1 MQSGAEVVV
10 IDLATSRD
18 GDRRYVV
25 FERSREVQN
34 LSLRG
39 LGYFKRTLGMDD
51 YVGSF
56 GSWIERRGPVL
67 IGCLSEAQLLG
78 WCMLEPWERNDRD
91 RTPIFLLRTIEVG
104 AQQRGQGM
112 GRHLMN
118 LVFRLAP
125 GHMITHPL
133 NAAAQRFFEHLGF
146 LEAPE
151 VFRDEMRDRYGYLL
165 LPSSAKQELILEPPE
180 DLVLHTADVQR
191 FADTLRAEVLH
202 KELVGAKSFAQAFA
216 AALPGGTTG
225 ALATEIRHPIRSVT
239 SQVPCACGSIDIE
252 FFTTSNGR
260 EYLSAQCERCGRTW
274 MTIPL

>member
-1 MQSGAEVVV
+1 MIG
-10 IDLATSRD
+10 LATSSD

-25 FERSREVQN
+25 FEHSREVQN

-39 LGYFKRTLGMDD
+39 LGYFKRTLGMSD
-51 YVGSF
+51 YLGSF

-67 IGCLSEAQLLG
+67 VGCLSEAQLLG
-78 WCMLEPWERNDRD
+78 WCMFEPWERSDRD
-91 RTPIFLLRTIEVG
+91 RTPIFLLRTIEVD
-104 AQQRGQGM
+104 AKAREQGT
-112 GRHLMN
+112 GKHLMD

-125 GHMITHPL
+125 GHIITHPL
-133 NAAAQRFFEHLGF
+133 NAHAQRFFKHLGF
-146 LEAPE
+146 IEAPE
-151 VFRDEMRDRYGYLL
+151 VLREEMRDRYGYLL
-165 LPSSAKQELILEPPE
+165 LPTLAKQELTLDRPD
-180 DLVLHTADVQR
+180 DLVLHAADVQR
-191 FADTLRAEVLH
+191 FADGLRAEVLQ

-225 ALATEIRHPIRSVT
+225 ALATEIRHSIRRVT

-260 EYLSAQCERCGRTW
+260 EYLSAECERCGRTW

>member
-1 MQSGAEVVV
+1 MIE
-10 IDLATSRD
+10 LATSTD

-25 FERSREVQN
+25 FEHSREVQN
-34 LSLRG
+34 LSLRR
-39 LGYFKRTLGMDD
+39 LGYFKRALGMSD
-51 YVGSF
+51 YLGSF
-56 GSWIERRGPVL
+56 GSWIERRGPIL

-78 WCMLEPWERNDRD
+78 WCMIEPWERSDRD

-104 AQQRGQGM
+104 ARHRGQGV
-112 GRHLMN
+112 GRHLMD

-133 NAAAQRFFEHLGF
+133 TAAAQRFFEHLGF
-146 LEAPE
+146 IEAPE
-151 VFRDEMRDRYGYLL
+151 VLREEMRDRYGYLL

-191 FADTLRAEVLH
+191 FADAMRAEVLQ

-216 AALPGGTTG
+216 AALPGAITGTP
-225 ALATEIRHPIRSVT
+225 AIENRHSIRSVT

-252 FFTTSNGR
+252 FFTAVNGR
-260 EYLSAQCERCGRTW
+260 EYLSAECERCGRTW